1 MSVYFLSIENVAS
14 NIKDNSPV
22 QELYHILGRHLSPKM
37 VITMTPIYPFLNLS
51 PVKYVYFS
59 EKQTHQKKQVEKC
72 QKERTTNLKI
82 YFLFLFRTYT
92 RRK

>member
-59 EKQTHQKKQVEKC
+59 EKQTHQKKKKKNRWKNVRK
-72 QKERTTNLKI
+72 KEPQI
-82 YFLFLFRTYT
+82 
-92 RRK
+92 